1 MIIEI
6 EAYSYKMRLE
16 GKISHFYS
24 EGTEKLS
31 EITYVALRNELLS
44 THDPKERKAIFEK
57 YKAMK

>member
-1 MIIEI
+1 
-6 EAYSYKMRLE
+6 MRLE